1 MTRALLALFV
11 VLLLSILVLVAVV
24 GIESTPLVEPARRL
38 SHQDI
43 ARIKQLLRQND
54 PRYLKK
60 QQVRTLL
67 LTERDLNLLLKYA
80 TPHTLNTSSRVD
92 MQPEVM
98 KVRLTVKLPDRPL
111 GGYLNMTT
119 DLSGADGR
127 IHIKRFTLG
136 GLSLPVWLL
145 EPLLL
150 QGHRVMLAR
159 FDEYRTA
166 ANAISSYRF
175 QDDRLVVV
183 YQLDPKLVER
193 LQQSGKVF
201 LLPEADTHR
210 MIAYHEEL
218 ARISEQ
224 YVSRRISL
232 GKVLTPLFQL
242 AAARTTESGEPQ
254 AENRALLLTLTMY
267 ALGMNI
273 SRFIDVPL
281 EPPIHSLHLSV
292 LGRNDLVQHY
302 LVSAALTVSAG
313 SGLAGA
319 MGVFKELDDS
329 RGGSGFSFADL
340 LADRAGIR
348 LAEMATG
355 TKQQARLL
363 QKRMGRPLLLETD
376 FMPNIEDLPEGIM
389 ELEFKHRYQDLDN
402 ENYRIIEDEIEYRLS
417 HCKVYRAQDRGT
429 L

>member
-1 MTRALLALFV
+1 MTRALFALFIV
-11 VLLLSILVLVAVV
+11 SLLSMLVFVAVS

-43 ARIKQLLRQND
+43 VRIKQLLRQHD
-54 PRYLKK
+54 PRHLKK
-60 QQVRTLL
+60 QVVRTLL
-67 LTERDLNLLLKYA
+67 LTERDLNLLLEYA
-80 TPHTLNTSSRVD
+80 APHILNISSRVD
-92 MQPEVM
+92 LRSDGM
-98 KVRLTVKLPDRPL
+98 KVWLTIKLPDSLL
-111 GGYLNMTT
+111 GDYLNITA
-119 DLSGADGR
+119 DLSDVDDR
-127 IHIKRFTLG
+127 IHIERLTLG
-136 GLSLPVWLL
+136 GFSLSAWLI

-150 QGHRVMLAR
+150 QGHRVILAR

-166 ANAISSYRF
+166 AEAVRSYRF
-175 QDDRLVVV
+175 HENRLDIV
-183 YQLDPKLVER
+183 YQLDPNLVER

-201 LLPEADTHR
+201 LFSDMDIQR
-210 MIAYHEEL
+210 MLAYREEL
-218 ARISEQ
+218 ARISGQ
-224 YVSRRISL
+224 YVSRHLSL
-232 GKVLTPLFQL
+232 GRVLPPLFQL

-273 SRFIDVPL
+273 GRIIDEPL
-281 EPPIHSLHLSV
+281 DPPMQLLHLSV
-292 LGRNDLVQHY
+292 RGRQDLVQHY

-319 MGVFKELDDS
+319 MGEFKELDDS
-329 RGGSGFSFADL
+329 RGGTGFSFADL

-355 TKQQARLL
+355 TEQQARLL
-363 QKRMGRPLLLETD
+363 QQRMSGPLLLETD

-389 ELEFKHRYQDLDN
+389 ELEFKYRYRDLDSK
-402 ENYRIIEDEIEYRLS
+402 NYKIIEDEIEHRLS
-417 HCKVYRAQDRGT
+417 RCKAYSPLDHGT